1 MSFRLVPKSVTLN
14 YLEWRNGGSMRYFTE
29 FHSFPGALRKSAWL
43 QKHRHF
49 LWQNICCDIREGYG
63 EQVYYA

>member
-1 MSFRLVPKSVTLN
+1 MSFRLVSKSVTLN
-14 YLEWRNGGSMRYFTE
+14 YLERRNGGSMRYFTE
-29 FHSFPGALRKSAWL
+29 FRSFCGALRKIAWL
-43 QKHRHF
+43 QIYRHF

>member
-1 MSFRLVPKSVTLN
+1 MSPRLVSKSVTLN
-14 YLEWRNGGSMRYFTE
+14 YLERRNDGSMRYFIE

-43 QKHRHF
+43 QIHRHF
-49 LWQNICCDIREGYG
+49 LSHNICCDIREGYG